1 MHIKRG
7 RKLQE
12 MLDTRNLST
21 KKPKRCVKRIFFH
34 SSLRMDTCLLRDAV
48 SWHGIWCTAS
58 YSEATDQW
66 FWLKMKLRNNMHRML
81 IEYWHMW
88 LVFTTLDPKLNIF
101 SLVFMNIAFAKKKKK
116 SRDKCSGD
124 KCAGERPWKQFQY
137 HTAWGGWAHDI
148 SALQSAAP
156 ALSLSNSLASHQ
168 ELDLIFTLE
177 YKLVQ
182 HTDCSS
188 DSASLSPTMH
198 CSQVS

>member
-1 MHIKRG
+1 MLVKVILPPHNSNLRSDFNDALWASTGLFSKDTLQGPSTTQMHIKRG

-116 SRDKCSGD
+116 S
-124 KCAGERPWKQFQY
+124 
-137 HTAWGGWAHDI
+137 HVI
-148 SALQSAAP
+148 SAVETNVQVRGPGSNFNTTQHEEDEHMIFQLCSLQP
-156 ALSLSNSLASHQ
+156 QL
-168 ELDLIFTLE
+168 
-177 YKLVQ
+177 
-182 HTDCSS
+182 
-188 DSASLSPTMH
+188 
-198 CSQVS
+198 